1 MSIVVTCSCSRTYRL
16 PDRYAGKKARCRD
29 CGEPIEVPTQE
40 DDAVEKPAQKRKK
53 GESRSSRS
61 KADRKADKAE
71 KARDATRR
79 LNSQDREIIG
89 ERRNLRASDRKRPIS
104 ESMHQ
109 LAPIALSGDRLDM
122 SPTPPSTSRSR
133 PNTKKKTKREVQE
146 SKKKAKEQARSARDA
161 EERKAARKDKKKKKK
176 RRSSG
181 SAKDETKA
189 QKKAAKARTT
199 KLIQGP
205 EGPSRAP
212 TTKKAEKG
220 KTAKRPLSGVKARER
235 AAKEVELDEAGE
247 PLPQDLVSKLTRLP
261 VPALLGIAAALC
273 LGIGLIVGGL
283 VGGGPKSPAED
294 KRVVKLQQL
303 VNERKWVEAKAE
315 LEVATMA
322 TKGHGDELVAAHVR
336 ALGRTVG
343 PMAMIMELPDA
354 GARMRVLADN
364 IAVPDAMVRK
374 AIAVELCDMADE
386 DKAQAALQLLAKD
399 LDPRVAEAAKKG
411 LRAGFKAE
419 EPEAAPAAPAAKA
432 PAEAPKGE

>member
-61 KADRKADKAE
+61 KADRKADKA
-71 KARDATRR
+71 RDTTRR

-89 ERRNLRASDRKRPIS
+89 ERRNLRPSERKRPIS

-133 PNTKKKTKREVQE
+133 PGTKKKTKREVQE

-161 EERKAARKDKKKKKK
+161 DERKAARKDKKKKKK
-176 RRSSG
+176 KARGSSSKG
-181 SAKDETKA
+181 KDETRA
-189 QKKAAKARTT
+189 EKKAAKARTT

-205 EGPSRAP
+205 EGPSRAV
-212 TTKKAEKG
+212 TKKAEKG
-220 KTAKRPLSGVKARER
+220 KTARRPLSGVKARER
-235 AAKEVELDEAGE
+235 AKEEALEDGELAPPKNLAEKI
-247 PLPQDLVSKLTRLP
+247 SRLP
-261 VPALLGIAAALC
+261 VPALLGIAAVLC

-283 VGGGPKSPAED
+283 MGGGPKSPAED

-315 LEVATMA
+315 LEIAAMV

-419 EPEAAPAAPAAKA
+419 EAEAPAAPAAPAKA
-432 PAEAPKGE
+432 PEPAGE

>member
-1 MSIVVTCSCSRTYRL
+1 M
-16 PDRYAGKKARCRD
+16 
-29 CGEPIEVPTQE
+29 
-40 DDAVEKPAQKRKK
+40 EKPAQKRKK

-61 KADRKADKAE
+61 KADRKADKA
-71 KARDATRR
+71 RDTTRR

-89 ERRNLRASDRKRPIS
+89 ERRNLRSSDRKRPIS

-133 PNTKKKTKREVQE
+133 PTTKKKTKREVQE

-176 RRSSG
+176 RSKGSSSKG
-181 SAKDETKA
+181 EKDETKA

-220 KTAKRPLSGVKARER
+220 KTAKRALSGVKARER
-235 AAKEVELDEAGE
+235 AKEEEAALEEGE
-247 PLPQDLVSKLTRLP
+247 LPQDLVSKVSRLP
-261 VPALLGIAAALC
+261 VPALLGIAAVLC

-315 LEVATMA
+315 FEIAAMI

-386 DKAQAALQLLAKD
+386 PKAQAALQLLAKD
-399 LDPRVAEAAKKG
+399 LDPRVAAEAKKG
-411 LRAGFKAE
+411 LRADFKADE
-419 EPEAAPAAPAAKA
+419 EEAPAAAPAAKA
-432 PAEAPKGE
+432 PEAPAGE

>member
-53 GESRSSRS
+53 GESRSERS
-61 KADRKADKAE
+61 KADRKADKARE
-71 KARDATRR
+71 TTRR
-79 LNSQDREIIG
+79 LNAEDREIIG
-89 ERRNLRASDRKRPIS
+89 ERRNLRSSERKRPIS

-133 PNTKKKTKREVQE
+133 PTTKKKTKREVQE

-161 EERKAARKDKKKKKK
+161 EERKAAKKDKKKKKK
-176 RRSSG
+176 KKSRG

-212 TTKKAEKG
+212 VTKKAEKA
-220 KTAKRPLSGVKARER
+220 KTVKRPLTGAKFRGRSSGE
-235 AAKEVELDEAGE
+235 ELEEGAE
-247 PLPQDLVSKLTRLP
+247 PLPQDLVSRISRLP
-261 VPALLGIAAALC
+261 VPALLGIAAVLC

-283 VGGGPKSPAED
+283 MGGGPKSPAED

-315 LEVATMA
+315 LEIATMT

-374 AIAVELCDMADE
+374 AIAVELCDMASE
-386 DKAQAALQLLAKD
+386 EKAQKALQLLAKD
-399 LDPRVAEAAKKG
+399 LDPRVAAEAKKG
-411 LRAGFKAE
+411 LRADFQAD
-419 EPEAAPAAPAAKA
+419 EPEAPAAPAKA
-432 PAEAPKGE
+432 PEAPAGE